1 MIYSTAFHDN
11 CSHPSSIPPP
21 PPPHHPL
28 KLSLPHSITKV
39 HNPAIN
45 FLITWQEHIFWK
57 DNSRGNTW
65 YLAFSVPLVS
75 KIIPRSQELE
85 IYLESCKQFPK
96 FPYLKECPLIEVSLT
111 FDRFHLKSGSQST
124 LEKVHV
130 QLSKFLKIALLKNFK
145 LSGMYMYSFLWF
157 EFNHWFGS
165 IYKIKIPWIFVF
177 TVETCAKMSRFSM
190 EGNNGSFYTIGL
202 AQEFL
207 EVFSQRADA
216 QIHIQELR

>member
-1 MIYSTAFHDN
+1 MAF
-11 CSHPSSIPPP
+11 
-21 PPPHHPL
+21 L
-28 KLSLPHSITKV
+28 V
-39 HNPAIN
+39 
-45 FLITWQEHIFWK
+45 
-57 DNSRGNTW
+57 
-65 YLAFSVPLVS
+65 VLVS

-145 LSGMYMYSFLWF
+145 LSSMYMYGFLWF

-165 IYKIKIPWIFVF
+165 IYKIKIP
-177 TVETCAKMSRFSM
+177 
-190 EGNNGSFYTIGL
+190 
-202 AQEFL
+202 
-207 EVFSQRADA
+207 
-216 QIHIQELR
+216 